1 MKKKSK
7 QSSPNIN
14 VGSTSIV
21 MVFSVLCLT
30 VFAVL
35 SYITARNEL
44 DLARRSADSVTAYY
58 AADSAAVDVYNA
70 LISGDCVRQGD
81 TITAAGTEIFA
92 CEGIY
97 GGELC
102 YSVPIDDMQELYV
115 ELSGEDSGYRII
127 AWVVSD
133 TGDWI
138 VDDTLNLMQ

>member
-1 MKKKSK
+1 MKNKSN
-7 QSSPNIN
+7 QASPNIN

-70 LISGDCVRQGD
+70 FVSGDFDEQDG
-81 TITAAGTEIFA
+81 IISAYGTEISA
-92 CEGIY
+92 CEGEF

-102 YSVPIDDMQELYV
+102 YSIPIDDMQDLYV
-115 ELSGEDSGYRII
+115 ELSGEAGGYRIV
-127 AWVVSD
+127 AWTVRE

-138 VDDTLNLMQ
+138 IDDTLNIMQ

>member
-1 MKKKSK
+1 MKNRSK
-7 QSSPNIN
+7 QTSPNIN

-70 LISGDCVRQGD
+70 LLSGDFTRRDD
-81 TITAAGTEIFA
+81 TISACGTEIFS
-92 CEGIY
+92 CEGEY

-102 YSVPIDDMQELYV
+102 YSVPIDEMQELYV
-115 ELSGEDSGYRII
+115 ELSGEDSGYRIV
-127 AWVVSD
+127 AWIVCD